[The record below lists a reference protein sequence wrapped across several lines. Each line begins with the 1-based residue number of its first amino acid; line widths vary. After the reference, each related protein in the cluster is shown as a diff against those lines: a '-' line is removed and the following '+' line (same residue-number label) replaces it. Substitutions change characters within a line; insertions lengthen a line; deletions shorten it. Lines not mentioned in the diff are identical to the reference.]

1 MAPSAEIA
9 TNRRIGFGRAL
20 AVREDGRSALLY
32 FARKEPN
39 FGLRERNPIL
49 VAAPTPKSLI
59 SLSDWGARRSRRLS
73 RKPKEA

>member
-9 TNRRIGFGRAL
+9 TDRRIGFGRAL

-39 FGLRERNPIL
+39 FGFCEKGTQFWLPRRHPIH
-49 VAAPTPKSLI
+49 
-59 SLSDWGARRSRRLS
+59 
-73 RKPKEA
+73 